1 MAKSRDKLYFLY
13 KTSVQNKYIAHQL
26 TEYLDCIVKNGY
38 WNFDLEDKDKV
49 LRIISD
55 YDVRPLVENLLINKM
70 NLMCIELHYLPNET
84 I

>member
-13 KTSVQNKYIAHQL
+13 KTSVQNKNIAHQL
-26 TEYLDCIVKNGY
+26 TEHLNSIIKNGC

-55 YDVRPLVENLLINKM
+55 NDVRPLVENLLINRM
-70 NLMCIELHYLPNET
+70 NLMCIELHYLPNEV